1 MAEAAKK
8 QEREAPMVPP
18 NRCQM
23 AEHGRNI
30 FLITAE
36 TGEFPGDF
44 LQPEFY
50 AHVAKDMRPMDHV
63 EIRTDDGT
71 YWAELLVTEAAANW
85 AKVHLLREA
94 KLQPA
99 GDQPT
104 DKRFRIEWKGPHLK
118 HCVIRAKDSSVIHS
132 GDALRKDS
140 MTWLEDYT
148 RNIGKG

>member
-8 QEREAPMVPP
+8 QEREVAVITP

-36 TGEFPGDF
+36 SSEFPKDF
-44 LQPEFY
+44 LDPAFY

-63 EIRTDDGT
+63 EIRTDDGSFWGE
-71 YWAELLVTEAAANW
+71 YLVIEASINW
-85 AKVHLLREA
+85 AKVHELRTVTLE
-94 KLQPA
+94 KF

-118 HCVIRAKDSSVIHS
+118 YCVIRTKDSSVVHS
-132 GDALRKDS
+132 GDQLRKDA
-140 MTWLEDYT
+140 MTWLEEYV